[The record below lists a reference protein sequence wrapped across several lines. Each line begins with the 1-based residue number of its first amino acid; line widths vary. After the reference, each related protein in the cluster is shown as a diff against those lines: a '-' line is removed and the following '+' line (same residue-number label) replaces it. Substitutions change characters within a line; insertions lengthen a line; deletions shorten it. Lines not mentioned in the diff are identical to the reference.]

1 MSALVFIN
9 STEVEFKRRDENIF
23 INSIDLGKV
32 FKKEHKN
39 ILQLIENLPNDE
51 FRALNFNKSDYLDSR
66 GRLQPCYNLT
76 KDGFCLLVMGFTG
89 EKAYKFKVEF
99 IKAFNRLLDENKALK
114 YAYYVDKIASLE
126 AVALSKSKYHNDQIN
141 GYKGVIVKRN
151 NVVKAL
157 KDEIKNKDSVYS
169 LLENAVIQAD
179 KEIKRLELKN
189 KEILQS
195 IKGKDTGIYDKH
207 YEYLEKENKELR
219 KLVRKDGRV
228 DADVYLG
235 LKSEV
240 EKRINNTCYLIEDIK
255 EKLNFDLEDLQR
267 YVFYGKCK
275 NDPKQAEIKLKSKI
289 QRMNNGN

>member
-1 MSALVFIN
+1 MSALVLIN
-9 STEVEFKRRDENIF
+9 SVEVEFLENNENIY
-23 INSIDLGKV
+23 INSLDLGRV
-32 FKKEHKN
+32 FEKRHIH
-39 ILQLIENLPNDE
+39 ILRDIRNLPNDE
-51 FRALNFNKSDYLDSR
+51 FKFSNFIKSEYLNSQNKK
-66 GRLQPCYNLT
+66 QPCYNLT

-99 IKAFNRLLDENKALK
+99 IKAFNRLIDENKALK
-114 YAYYVDKIASLE
+114 YAYYVDKIANLE

-141 GYKGVIVKRN
+141 GYKGVIAQRN

-195 IKGKDTGIYDKH
+195 IKDKDAGVYDKH

-228 DADVYLG
+228 DVNVYLG

-267 YVFYGKCK
+267 YVFYGNCK